1 MKGQATSRKPLSQA
15 AMELLTTWR
24 AEGGVAVQRSR
35 RWGSHGTRSYTDR
48 WNWPSDSSQHLFPS
62 TRKDSKLGRTTKDR
76 CVIIFMSEAEVKL
89 VACPLRF
96 CQDVVSQAIRR
107 SRASFVPPPNT
118 DVSLDRVRSHS
129 GRHRCAN
136 DMKASGVAHE
146 PAKRFARISSDR
158 VWARYGRLSPQQLPT
173 L

>member
-1 MKGQATSRKPLSQA
+1 MPRVARRPAAKRPARRNGEADTLHGPAWRAWVLRVKLHTGPSWLHACICLSHLLCARVTQVLLLKLEHFDFAGKTVEVQGMKGQATSRKPLSQA

-76 CVIIFMSEAEVKL
+76 CVIIFMSEA
-89 VACPLRF
+89 
-96 CQDVVSQAIRR
+96 SR
-107 SRASFVPPPNT
+107 S
-118 DVSLDRVRSHS
+118 
-129 GRHRCAN
+129 
-136 DMKASGVAHE
+136 
-146 PAKRFARISSDR
+146 
-158 VWARYGRLSPQQLPT
+158 
-173 L
+173 